1 MSKPLQIPKGKKL
14 KGLIVFCNH
23 CKQNVEDICKES
35 KKKLKECEYGKQH
48 VFKVIAH
55 VSGSKNQRKTKS
67 LSTKNVDEALM
78 EAIRFQQEVKEG
90 ARNTNLQTGKSTFEN
105 REGGQSEINKDKPTL
120 LIECFAKYV
129 SVLRGENVPE
139 HLKVNRSE
147 DYLKDVERHLER
159 FIICLETQKINT
171 ETLQIQ
177 NVNDQIVGLVYEYL
191 LKHKQYSNRT
201 FNKAI
206 GYFSSFFE
214 WFNEEYNTQIRNPF
228 NKVKRKKIHHTP
240 KAITKEQY
248 EQILNQITPENG
260 IRHYETGVKK
270 TRNMFQPWLKDAI
283 RLGAYTG
290 RRREEL
296 LSMKFKDII
305 KSGDDVFLIKVEDIK
320 VNRIQKREGMEEKKF
335 NYVPITPQLMEL
347 LNELGF
353 EKNKGTDTFIIAP
366 DVKTNRNKVMV
377 DSLTRGFTHFADQV
391 APEENITFKIL
402 RKTYATQMQI
412 ATNGNAR
419 QITGHSSDAVLKD
432 HYIDP
437 QLVAKMSR
445 EFEIFPEDLKRESE
459 LEKVRSHQSENK
471 KGTKL
476 NR

>member
-35 KKKLKECEYGKQH
+35 KKKIKDCAFGKQH

-67 LSTKNVDEALM
+67 LSTINIDEAIM
-78 EAIRFQQEVKEG
+78 EAIRFQQEVKECK
-90 ARNTNLQTGKSTFEN
+90 RDDNLQTGISTFEK
-105 REGGQSEINKDKPTL
+105 REGGQSEINKDIPVL
-120 LIECFAKYV
+120 LIECIAKYV

-147 DYLKDVERHLER
+147 DYLKDIERHFER
-159 FIICLETQKINT
+159 LIVCLETKKINT
-171 ETLQIQ
+171 ETLQLQ
-177 NVNDQIVGLVYEYL
+177 NVNDSIVGLVYEYL
-191 LKHKQYSNRT
+191 LQDKQYSNRT
-201 FNKAI
+201 FNKSI
-206 GYFSSFFE
+206 TIYSSLFR

-228 NKVKRKKIHHTP
+228 NKVKRKKTHHTP

-260 IRHYETGVKK
+260 IRHYEKGVKK
-270 TRNMFQPWLKDAI
+270 TRNLFQPWLKDAI
-283 RLGAYTG
+283 RLGAYSG

-296 LSMKFKDII
+296 LTMKYSDII
-305 KSGDDVFLIKVEDIK
+305 EDKDGVFLIKVEDIK
-320 VNRIQKREGMEEKKF
+320 VNRIQKREGTEEKKY
-335 NYVPITPQLMEL
+335 NYVPVTPQLMEL

-353 EKNKGTDTFIIAP
+353 EKHKGTDTFLIAP
-366 DVKTNRNKVMV
+366 DLKSNRNKVMV
-377 DSLTRGFTHFADQV
+377 DSLTRGFSHYADQV
-391 APEENITFKIL
+391 APEENITFKSI
-402 RKTYATQMQI
+402 RKTYASQMQI

-437 QLVAKMSR
+437 QLIAKMSR
-445 EFEIFPEDLKRESE
+445 EFEIFPSDSNRESE
-459 LEKVRSHQSENK
+459 LEKVRSDQQENK
-471 KGTKL
+471 KGKEL